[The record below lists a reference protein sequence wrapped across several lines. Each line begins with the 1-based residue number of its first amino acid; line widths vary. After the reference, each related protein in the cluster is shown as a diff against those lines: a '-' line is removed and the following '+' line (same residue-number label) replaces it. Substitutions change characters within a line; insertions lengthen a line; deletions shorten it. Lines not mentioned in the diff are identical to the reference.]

1 MTPQFETMLRFFGGG
16 ATGNVN
22 TNPGDIDV
30 DAVVSF
36 ANSQG
41 VWTVVYPAL
50 SKVCDASKYHI
61 AFLKTVSDS
70 IRRNEFTLN
79 ILGKIADAGIEVC
92 ILKGVVAASAYA
104 NPDCRISSDTDIL
117 INPKDEKKIAKLLT
131 ENGYTVDKR
140 RKNDHHMKATHPI
153 GGLLEAHVSLYSK
166 TTEKILFGSKKM
178 YEEPWR
184 ELEIGGNHFK
194 TLGIN
199 DHLNYL
205 TAHYIKHFVT
215 GGASIRQMMDL
226 LLYLKKHEKEI
237 DFDRYNNLLTELR
250 YEKLIDAVRSI
261 GALYFGL
268 DFEITEKEL
277 ANKLLEDCE
286 SVGLFGVNS
295 KGSASVY
302 NDYCRKRKDI
312 SSWKLRFIFWF
323 QDELS
328 VFNRLFPGKKLL
340 IKKGY
345 AYAKHSWLVPVAW
358 IHHIF
363 DAILRRSGS
372 SSEKQDND
380 EQKNERKQLMK
391 TLGMIE

>member
-1 MTPQFETMLRFFGGG
+1 MTPQFETMLALFGGG

-22 TNPGDIDV
+22 ANPGDIDV

-79 ILGKIADAGIEVC
+79 IIKKIEDAGIYVC

-166 TTEKILFGSKKM
+166 TTEKILFNSKKM
-178 YEEPWR
+178 YTEPWIDV
-184 ELEIGGNHFK
+184 EIGGK
-194 TLGIN
+194 TVRTLGIN

-226 LLYLKKHEKEI
+226 LLYIKKHEKEI
-237 DFDRYNNLLTELR
+237 DFEKYNNLLTELR
-250 YEKLIDAVRSI
+250 YKKLIDAVKTI
-261 GALYFGL
+261 GALYFGMG
-268 DFEITEKEL
+268 FEVSEKEL
-277 ANKLLEDCE
+277 AKKLLEDCE

-295 KGSASVY
+295 EAVTSVY
-302 NDYCRKRKDI
+302 RDYCHMRKSV
-312 SSWKLRFIFWF
+312 SSSKLRFIFWF
-323 QDELS
+323 QDEQSL
-328 VFNRLFPGKKLL
+328 FNRLFPGKKLL

-391 TLGMIE
+391 NLGMIE